1 MQSPPKSVTLH
12 DPAVEHPHATLP
24 YPLGP
29 TITSEG
35 TNFSVFSASATRIEL
50 VLFDQAEDS
59 LPSRA
64 IGLDPVLDR
73 TSHYWHVFVPGIKP
87 GQLYGYRADGLNDPA
102 NGQRFDSQK
111 VLLDP
116 YGKSVSVG
124 RNYDRAA
131 ACKPGDNA
139 ATCMKSVVA
148 DLSLFDW
155 EGDQPLCRPF
165 RRSIIYEMHVAGFSR
180 HPNSGVTSAKRGT
193 YLGVVEKIP
202 YLQQLGITAVE
213 LMPVYQFDAGD
224 APAKVS
230 NYWGYDPISFFAPH
244 LAYSAC
250 REPLG
255 CLDEFRTMVKELHR
269 AGIEVILDV
278 VYNHTAEGDEKGPTL
293 CFRGLENSFYY
304 ILNQDQATYANYSG
318 AGNTLKANHSVVK
331 RLIMDSLR
339 YWTSEMHVDGFRF
352 DLASIFSRNDSG
364 KPMMN
369 PPIIWEIDSDPVLA
383 GTKLIAEPW
392 DAAGLY
398 QVGSFGQDRWKEW
411 NGRFRDEIR
420 GFIKGDQNTAWRLQE
435 RVTGSFDLYKEAG
448 RPAGQSINFVT
459 CHDGFTLNDLVSFD
473 HKHNDANRELN
484 RDGSNDNLSW
494 NCGVEGAETTPGVEL
509 LRAWQIRNFFALT
522 LLSVGTPML
531 LMGDE
536 VRRTQQGNNNAYCQD
551 NEISWFDWNL
561 CQSNAD
567 LLRFVR
573 NMIRL
578 RLNFNQG
585 TEANHITLE
594 DYLNKARIEWHGVE
608 LGKPDWGRHSHS
620 VALTLHN
627 MAVNQVRYIAIN
639 AYWQPL
645 EFELPPV
652 KGNADAAWHRLIDTS
667 LPSPDD
673 ISDPGKDPVVAS
685 AYYRVNP
692 RSIVMLHH
700 HDATAGRAAIYP

>member
-1 MQSPPKSVTLH
+1 MELHQKSDEFH
-12 DPAVEHPHATLP
+12 DPAVEQTHVTPP

-29 TITSEG
+29 TTTSEG
-35 TNFSVFSASATRIEL
+35 TNFSVFSASATGMDL
-50 VLFDQAEDS
+50 VLFDHADDPR
-59 LPSRA
+59 PSHA
-64 IGLDPVLDR
+64 LALDPVLHR
-73 TSHYWHVFVPGIKP
+73 TSHYWHIFLPGIKP
-87 GQLYGYRADGLNDPA
+87 GQLYGYRADGPNDPA

-111 VLLDP
+111 VLIDP

-131 ACKPGDNA
+131 ACRLGDNA
-139 ATCMKSVVA
+139 ATCMKSVLA
-148 DLSLFDW
+148 DLSTFDW
-155 EGDQPLCRPF
+155 EGDQPLYRPF
-165 RRSIIYEMHVAGFSR
+165 RRSVIYEMHVAGFTR
-180 HPNSGVTSAKRGT
+180 HPNSGVTPANRGT

-202 YLQQLGITAVE
+202 YLQELGVTAVE
-213 LMPVYQFDAGD
+213 LLPVYQFDAGD
-224 APAKVS
+224 TSPQVS

-244 LAYSAC
+244 LAYSAS
-250 REPLG
+250 RDPLG
-255 CLDEFRTMVKELHR
+255 CLNEFRTMVKELHR

-278 VYNHTAEGDEKGPTL
+278 VYNHTAEGDENGPTL
-293 CFRGLENSFYY
+293 CFRGFENSFYY
-304 ILNQDQATYANYSG
+304 ILNKDQATYANYTG

-331 RLIMDSLR
+331 RLIVDSLR

-369 PPIIWEIDSDPVLA
+369 PPILWEIDSDPVLA
-383 GTKLIAEPW
+383 GAKLIAEPW
-392 DAAGLY
+392 DAGGLY
-398 QVGSFGQDRWKEW
+398 QVGSFGQDKWKEW
-411 NGRFRDEIR
+411 NGKFRDEVR
-420 GFIKGDQNTAWRLQE
+420 GFIKGDQNTVWRLQE
-435 RVTGSFDLYKEAG
+435 RMTGSLDLYKEGG
-448 RPAGQSINFVT
+448 RPAGQSINFIT

-473 HKHNDANRELN
+473 HKHNEANHELN
-484 RDGSNDNLSW
+484 TDGSNSNLSW
-494 NCGVEGAETTPGVEL
+494 NCGVEGAEADSGVEL
-509 LRAWQIRNFFALT
+509 LRARQIRNFFALT

-561 CQSNAD
+561 CHRNAD

-578 RLNFNQG
+578 RLNFNHG
-585 TEANHITLE
+585 SKNSRITLE
-594 DYLNKARIEWHGVE
+594 DYLSKARIEWHGVQ
-608 LGKPDWGRHSHS
+608 LGKPDWRGNSHS

-627 MAVNQVRYIAIN
+627 IAVSQVRYIAIN

-652 KGNADAAWHRLIDTS
+652 NGNLDAAWLRLIDTS

-673 ISDPGKDPVVAS
+673 ISEEGKDSIVAG
-685 AYYRVNP
+685 ATYLVNP
-692 RSIVMLHH
+692 RSIVMLHY
-700 HDATAGRAAIYP
+700 DYSIKGQAAIH